1 MVVKNFPE
9 TEQHTIHVERL
20 DSLVKATMGVRVT
33 KLDAQGF
40 ECRILEGMGPELASQ
55 IHVLHFEWATK
66 WLQGQECLDLLDKVR
81 QLGFEIHRDGLDGPI
96 VTESSLRGFMDLT
109 AKQTKPYV
117 PRN

>member
-1 MVVKNFPE
+1 MNQFYMFPNGLIAIFLGC
-9 TEQHTIHVERL
+9 TKQISNRRL
-20 DSLVKATMGVRVT
+20 KRN
-33 KLDAQGF
+33 
-40 ECRILEGMGPELASQ
+40 
-55 IHVLHFEWATK
+55 VLTQKWLEWATK
-66 WLQGQECLDLLDKVR
+66 WLQGQQCLDLLDKVR